1 MIEDK
6 RKKTDI
12 KNFYSRLQSYCH
24 NKLKIKNKIIELKY
38 VLNTNPNKLNDNF
51 KEKRLFVNRLI
62 KPIEQKK
69 KLREFLN
76 KKYYKLMIKCFK

>member
-24 NKLKIKNKIIELKY
+24 NKLKIKNKII
-38 VLNTNPNKLNDNF
+38 
-51 KEKRLFVNRLI
+51 
-62 KPIEQKK
+62 
-69 KLREFLN
+69 
-76 KKYYKLMIKCFK
+76 